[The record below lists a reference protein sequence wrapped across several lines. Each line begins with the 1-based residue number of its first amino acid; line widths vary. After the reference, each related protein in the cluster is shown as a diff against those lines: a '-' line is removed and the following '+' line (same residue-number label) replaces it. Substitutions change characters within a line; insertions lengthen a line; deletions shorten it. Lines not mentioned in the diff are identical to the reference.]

1 MVSESN
7 WRREHA
13 QRPKSWLG
21 LGKLFSSTNW
31 VANPTDSTMKLGKNL
46 CWKLGIHDR
55 FKIFLW
61 RLTTN
66 VFPNRIRMLKFKKP
80 FKASKKMRLA
90 STCFLHCP
98 IAKHYEKTV
107 LKRGLKRA
115 TIGPVGLRL
124 HFLNRGPRPGPIA
137 AVKTRPQTDQD

>member
-90 STCFLHCP
+90 STCFLHCHGSLVWP
-98 IAKHYEKTV
+98 MLEHQISGNPSQFM
-107 LKRGLKRA
+107 L
-115 TIGPVGLRL
+115 
-124 HFLNRGPRPGPIA
+124 RPGQNNCRSSIYNS
-137 AVKTRPQTDQD
+137 K